1 MKLHVI
7 NKNKRK
13 PIFNKRI
20 LNNIQYTMY
29 IKQKT
34 FINKKCANNLVKCVE
49 VKWGEVQ
56 GMEVGW
62 RLAQRDGH
70 AAARGAHEGKAAQNR
85 AMREMDKGIN
95 YSSPTSSVSLST
107 AASSGRFIANG
118 LNRSPA
124 SFTLFTFS
132 KVRVS
137 FSPFWR
143 MAQARGCVCTN

>member
-1 MKLHVI
+1 MISNENDMLYSVNGMRICKKNIYNIELRII
-7 NKNKRK
+7 NKNKRI

-62 RLAQRDGH
+62 RLAQRDDH
-70 AAARGAHEGKAAQNR
+70 AATRGAH
-85 AMREMDKGIN
+85 
-95 YSSPTSSVSLST
+95 
-107 AASSGRFIANG
+107 
-118 LNRSPA
+118 
-124 SFTLFTFS
+124 
-132 KVRVS
+132 
-137 FSPFWR
+137 
-143 MAQARGCVCTN
+143 